1 MTLARPWNDGD
12 RDNARSLIESA
23 WIHPERR
30 CEPAVQQEVEDVM
43 SALDQGLLR
52 TASPTKD
59 GDWEVHEW
67 VKMAVL
73 LYFPAHSPQ
82 VLEAGDLAFYDKV
95 PVKTDFASLGIR
107 VVPPAVI
114 RYSAFVD
121 RDCIV
126 MPSFV
131 NVGARVGSSTMIDT
145 WATVG
150 SCAQVGRRVHLSGG
164 VGIGGV
170 LEPVQARP
178 VIIEDDCFV
187 GSRCI
192 VVEGVHLEQGVV
204 LGAGVTLTGSSPIL
218 DLSGSVTHV
227 LKGRV
232 PSRSVLIPGTM
243 TKTFA
248 SGPAQVAC
256 SLIIGKR
263 HAGTDLK
270 TSLNDALR
278 EFEVSV

>member
-1 MTLARPWNDGD
+1 MALESSWNDD
-12 RDNARSLIESA
+12 RRHKARSLIESA
-23 WIHPERR
+23 WMHPERR
-30 CEPAVQQEVEDVM
+30 SEPAVKQAVEDAM
-43 SALDQGLLR
+43 AALDQGLLR
-52 TASPTKD
+52 TASPGTD
-59 GDWEVHEW
+59 GEWEVHEW

-73 LYFPAHSPQ
+73 LYFPAHNSQ
-82 VLEAGDLAFYDKV
+82 VLQAGDLAFFDKV
-95 PVKTDFASLGIR
+95 PVKTDFAGLGIR

-121 RDCIV
+121 KDCIV

-131 NVGARVGSSTMIDT
+131 NVGARVGSSSMVDT

-170 LEPVQARP
+170 LEPLQARP

-218 DLSGSVTHV
+218 DMSGSVTTV

-243 TKTFA
+243 TKSFA

-278 EFEVSV
+278 EFELSV